1 MSIGKAHETR
11 NQEVQECCLKPP
23 VSDSANAVF
32 KDKPNKGL
40 MCNYCANKKG
50 SYSFANKRHCPVWGA
65 VYSICKIKNHFKD
78 SKECKRL
85 QKERKPKPGNQNQSR
100 STRKPFVLKVDEDGE
115 EHFHEVVDK
124 FCTLNQQCD
133 HSKAFAD
140 LLISKKRISVNFQI
154 DSGSTYSILPGGVY
168 KEISGDH
175 DLQDLNTTVRPTLL
189 LYEEKTKIQTLGARK
204 CFVFNPATRKEGIIQ
219 FRIVN
224 EDLTPL
230 LGLRD
235 SEELK
240 LFELIREKIATL
252 DCGKPDVPSSA
263 SELHTPLTYLG

>member
-1 MSIGKAHETR
+1 MLYLKISQTKVLCVTTVLTR
-11 NQEVQECCLKPP
+11 KDLIALQTRHTALPGEQCVAFARLKIILKIPRN
-23 VSDSANAVF
+23 VSDS
-32 KDKPNKGL
+32 
-40 MCNYCANKKG
+40 
-50 SYSFANKRHCPVWGA
+50 KRR
-65 VYSICKIKNHFKD
+65 
-78 SKECKRL
+78 E
-85 QKERKPKPGNQNQSR
+85 NQNQEIKTR
-100 STRKPFVLKVDEDGE
+100 STRKPFVLKEDEDGE
-115 EHFHEVVDK
+115 KHFYEVVDK
-124 FCTLNQQCD
+124 ICTLNQQCD
-133 HSKAFAD
+133 HKKAFAN
-140 LLISKKRISVNFQI
+140 LLISKKRISVNFQL
-154 DSGSTYSILPGGVY
+154 DSGSTCSILPVAVY

>member
-1 MSIGKAHETR
+1 
-11 NQEVQECCLKPP
+11 
-23 VSDSANAVF
+23 
-32 KDKPNKGL
+32 
-40 MCNYCANKKG
+40 MCNYCTNKKG
-50 SYSFANKRHCPVWGA
+50 SRSFANKRHCPAWGA

-115 EHFHEVVDK
+115 KHFYEVVDK
-124 FCTLNQQCD
+124 ICTLNQQCD
-133 HSKAFAD
+133 HKKAFAN
-140 LLISKKRISVNFQI
+140 LLISKKRISVNFQL
-154 DSGSTYSILPGGVY
+154 DSGSTCSILPVGVY

-175 DLQDLNTTVRPTLL
+175 DLQDLNTTVRPTLS
-189 LYEEKTKIQTLGARK
+189 LYDEKTKIQTLGTRK

-230 LGLRD
+230 PGLRD

-240 LFELIREKIATL
+240 LLKL
-252 DCGKPDVPSSA
+252 
-263 SELHTPLTYLG
+263 L

>member
-1 MSIGKAHETR
+1 M
-11 NQEVQECCLKPP
+11 
-23 VSDSANAVF
+23 
-32 KDKPNKGL
+32 DK
-40 MCNYCANKKG
+40 
-50 SYSFANKRHCPVWGA
+50 
-65 VYSICKIKNHFKD
+65 I
-78 SKECKRL
+78 
-85 QKERKPKPGNQNQSR
+85 
-100 STRKPFVLKVDEDGE
+100 
-115 EHFHEVVDK
+115 
-124 FCTLNQQCD
+124 CTLNQQCD
-133 HSKAFAD
+133 HKKAFAD
-140 LLISKKRISVNFQI
+140 LFISKKRISVNFQI

-175 DLQDLNTTVRPTLL
+175 DLQDLNTTVRPTLS

-204 CFVFNPATRKEGIIQ
+204 CFVFSPATRKEGIIQ

-230 LGLRD
+230 LDLIRD

-240 LFELIREKIATL
+240 LLELIREKIATL